1 MSKTKVRL
9 LYLMIFG
16 LTIILRFSLI
26 VLNREAN
33 DPHEAVANL
42 IIQTG
47 KLPQKDDCWECF
59 QPKLY
64 HLVFAKILQITGL
77 EDNPAYQQNVAGQT
91 INFFAGLLTLA
102 VVYIF
107 IKGFFDFDEKV
118 KILAFSLIA
127 LNPNLIGINSQ
138 ATNDSLVILFST
150 LAIFFFFN
158 FLKEEKIIALVS
170 CSFFIILA
178 VSTKTNAWVTFIAI
192 EITLIIRMIFNQQ
205 RTKNASIAFGFL
217 FIIIIISSLNPLNQ
231 YIPNFQKYG
240 KPIVLNINRDPF
252 PHFSG
257 EYSADASGIWYIGDG
272 FFTFKFVDLIKHP
285 RLDPGTTVYL
295 PHQTSFWSILFGR
308 AHTIHF
314 DNAPPA
320 WSTTGETIF
329 PLLRILYILAIVPT
343 MLLLIGFGRDFYK
356 IIKGCITRNIT
367 IIRNVYFG
375 LFVLIFVGYLS
386 FQILFS
392 LQYRSVTVIKAI
404 FMFPALLSFP
414 LFFMQTSK
422 RLYQFLAK
430 RYQWLSFVFDSIM
443 VALLVCY
450 VVDVAILIINLAKV
464 YAQKHFL

>member
-1 MSKTKVRL
+1 
-9 LYLMIFG
+9 
-16 LTIILRFSLI
+16 
-26 VLNREAN
+26 
-33 DPHEAVANL
+33 
-42 IIQTG
+42 
-47 KLPQKDDCWECF
+47 
-59 QPKLY
+59 
-64 HLVFAKILQITGL
+64 
-77 EDNPAYQQNVAGQT
+77 
-91 INFFAGLLTLA
+91 
-102 VVYIF
+102 
-107 IKGFFDFDEKV
+107 
-118 KILAFSLIA
+118 LIA

-217 FIIIIISSLNPLNQ
+217 FIIIIISSLNPLDQ

-240 KPIVLNINRDPF
+240 KPVVLNIIKDPF

-329 PLLRILYILAIVPT
+329 PLLRFLYILAIVPT

-404 FMFPALLSFP
+404 FMFPALLTFP
-414 LFFMQTSK
+414 FFFMQTSK
-422 RLYQFLAK
+422 RLYQFLAN

-450 VVDVAILIINLAKV
+450 VVDVAILIIDLAKV